1 MNQILYVK
9 RMIMDKT
16 IEFDVAKTM
25 LDKSQKLIELG
36 LFEEAHKIIIEVQKS
51 MITQKC
57 ARPSL

>member
-1 MNQILYVK
+1 
-9 RMIMDKT
+9 MDKT